1 MILNKKPT
9 NEKKTEEELSRYF
22 SILKSLLFEV
32 ERNIPCVRHIKMKPS
47 KSTDSFYAT
56 VYFNDIP
63 QALKLTVRHH
73 TKRIQEKDYQY
84 FFTNYRN
91 IHEFQ
96 LTLIRDIKYAY
107 SGLKNKGILLNQN
120 RSVIAYDNSTSNR
133 QLGTVQ
139 KKKNKTSNK
148 LSSIQ
153 KRKHKKNKNKK
164 GKHNAQICSR

>member
-47 KSTDSFYAT
+47 KSTDSLYAT

-73 TKRIQEKDYQY
+73 TKRIQEKDFGALSFASSQQKNHAIA
-84 FFTNYRN
+84 T
-91 IHEFQ
+91 I
-96 LTLIRDIKYAY
+96 
-107 SGLKNKGILLNQN
+107 LKK
-120 RSVIAYDNSTSNR
+120 RSHTHDSID
-133 QLGTVQ
+133 LGR
-139 KKKNKTSNK
+139 
-148 LSSIQ
+148 I
-153 KRKHKKNKNKK
+153 
-164 GKHNAQICSR
+164 